1 MVEKRNMIK
10 YGNVKRNISTKEII
24 PEVKSNNELPN
35 TLSTDSIVFVDQAD
49 FTEREVVKKQ

>member
-24 PEVKSNNELPN
+24 SEVKSNNELPN